1 MIDIQN
7 ATLAGG
13 VAMGACANMNINPI
27 WAILIGISSGIISC
41 LGFSKLQAFL
51 ESKIGLH
58 DSCGIMNL
66 HCLPGIWGSIWAAV
80 AAAKA

>member
-1 MIDIQN
+1 
-7 ATLAGG
+7 
-13 VAMGACANMNINPI
+13 MNINPI